1 MEGEEGEAEI
11 VGEKQDEILLDKTNM
26 LLRGTIKPWS
36 WDCCA
41 DGVTNGTMHRQHVR
55 HLRPAM

>member
-11 VGEKQDEILLDKTNM
+11 VGEKQDEITLENIDM
-26 LLRGTIKPWS
+26 LLRGMIKPWP

-41 DGVTNGTMHRQHVR
+41 DGAMNGTMHRQHVR
-55 HLRPAM
+55 HFRPAM